1 MEPCAGDWLRSVKAQ
16 QYINLNSSVPHL
28 KLNLPTYQGEK
39 GSKTKAKAIIL
50 KSFFLL
56 IYLQTKNVMYK
67 INQ

>member
-1 MEPCAGDWLRSVKAQ
+1 MEPCAGDWLRSF
-16 QYINLNSSVPHL
+16 P
-28 KLNLPTYQGEK
+28 PTYQGEK

-50 KSFFLL
+50 KSIFLL